1 MKTFE
6 QFLTEAKPFKPDALE
21 TISRNV
27 ERKHGM
33 KFFATPHHGND
44 IRLHNIE
51 VPKEKRGQGIG
62 TRALRG
68 LTKFADRTGK
78 RIVLSPAP
86 EKGKKEKLNKFYRSF
101 GFVANK
107 GRNKDFS
114 VSDTMIRPQSARN
127 TP

>member
-6 QFLTEAKPFKPDALE
+6 QFITEANPPKPNALE

-33 KFFATPHHGND
+33 KFFATPYHGND
-44 IRLHNIE
+44 IRLHSIE

-68 LTKFADRTGK
+68 LTKFADKTGR

-86 EKGKKEKLNKFYRSF
+86 EKGKKEKLNRFYRSF
-101 GFVANK
+101 GFVPNK
-107 GRNKDFS
+107 GRNKDFT
-114 VSDTMIRPQSARN
+114 VRDTMIRPQSARN